1 MVCENVEVRGRGLV
15 GGVCSWGT
23 GGAWGTGVCVRGG
36 LEVRGGWG
44 GGGGELRVKI
54 R

>member
-1 MVCENVEVRGRGLV
+1 MWGRWFVRMWRYGAGVWGCVFV
-15 GGVCSWGT
+15 GDWRCL
-23 GGAWGTGVCVRGG
+23 GVCVRGG